1 MLNVT
6 VHLSSTTPFSSW
18 AGPRAPARRS
28 RLSSP
33 SRSHCHRGPP
43 VSGLGAPLF
52 EIETHRPHAPRPSR
66 SQPGHGRGA
75 ARRSGPGPTPPPRP
89 DPRPFL
95 LPLFSPPSGLR
106 SRRAPLLLFS
116 ARATVSPRISTP
128 VSYPVHRRACSAGST
143 HQDLGPSPEFWPPP
157 PLSASRVGKPCL
169 VEFFSNSSR
178 PHPLISLSE
187 L

>member
-1 MLNVT
+1 VLD
-6 VHLSSTTPFSSW
+6 HPFFFL
-18 AGPRAPARRS
+18 GRPTRTRAPLTPLLSLPLPLPPGPARQRPRRAPVRNRDAPPARAAPESQSAGTRS
-28 RLSSP
+28 GR
-33 SRSHCHRGPP
+33 RPP
-43 VSGLGAPLF
+43 VRA
-52 EIETHRPHAPRPSR
+52 RPHAAPT
-66 SQPGHGRGA
+66 
-75 ARRSGPGPTPPPRP
+75 ARPPPISSP
-89 DPRPFL
+89 PFL
-95 LPLFSPPSGLR
+95 PPSGLR

-178 PHPLISLSE
+178 PHPPISLSE